1 MGILQDALPGLKRFL
16 GPAKLKSSVL
26 AWVIR
31 CVVAFVMHR
40 GRMGAVRAAGAVRL
54 ASRHRAQM
62 CRFLVRHYW
71 DKLALLKTLR
81 DPMVEQEKQAAA
93 PGRPFLFI
101 VDQTLCSH
109 QGRKAENT
117 YSTGNRQRRSRKGRR
132 YHQHRHGE
140 KRCHCFVMGLLIA
153 PSGVRIPYSK
163 SYHTRAYCEQKTRPY
178 RTQAEL
184 AAELIAELPE
194 GLDVIVLGDTAFDA
208 KTIRTVCAERGW
220 PWVVP
225 VNPERVLSG
234 KKPHGKV
241 RSLVAGLSA
250 NQFRRVRLYPGR
262 GKYVAQRR
270 VSPYRI
276 GPKAKPR
283 TFYVHGERRAV
294 QSVGDVLL
302 VFSTKREPQKTGV
315 TQVEKILMTNDPNLK
330 PAAVVEL
337 YDLRWQIELFFK
349 ELKSTLG
356 FHQYCFAS
364 FEQVEHWVELALVTF
379 LYLEWYRLQ
388 QLRRRN
394 LCDKEKRRWQWQRA
408 HGLCLA
414 VQQAAECEDLRFLE
428 ASLDSPGGRRRLQR
442 KLAAAVQHEYRAT
455 G

>member
-16 GPAKLKSSVL
+16 GPAELKASVL
-26 AWVIR
+26 ELVIR
-31 CVVAFVMHR
+31 CVVAFVMHT

-54 ASRHRAQM
+54 TPRHRAQIG
-62 CRFLVRHYW
+62 RFLERKYW
-71 DKLALLKTLR
+71 EKLPLLETLR
-81 DPMVEQEKQAAA
+81 KEMLVQQGG
-93 PGRPFLFI
+93 PGRYLFI
-101 VDQTLCSH
+101 VDQTLCSR
-109 QGRKAENT
+109 QGRKVENT
-117 YSTGNRQRRSRKGRR
+117 YSTGNRRRRPRKGRR
-132 YHQHRHGE
+132 YSKYRHG
-140 KRCHCFVMGLLIA
+140 KKSCHCFVMGLLIT

-163 SYHTRAYCEQKTRPY
+163 SFHTRAYCEQKKRPY
-178 RTQAEL
+178 RKQTEL
-184 AAELIAELPE
+184 AAELIAELPAE
-194 GLDVIVLGDTAFDA
+194 LDVVVLGDTAFDA
-208 KTIRTVCAERGW
+208 KSIRTVCAERGW

-234 KKPHGKV
+234 KKPRRKV

-250 NQFRRVRLYPGR
+250 DQFRRVRLYLGH
-262 GKYVAQRR
+262 GKHAAQRR

-276 GPKAKPR
+276 GRKAKPR

-302 VFSTKREPQKTGV
+302 VFSTKRKPQKTGAAE
-315 TQVEKILMTNDPNLK
+315 VEKILMTNDPNLK
-330 PAAVVEL
+330 PAEVVEL

-356 FHQYCFAS
+356 LHQYRFAQ
-364 FEQVEHWVELALVTF
+364 FERVEHWVELVLVSF

-388 QLRRRN
+388 QLRRRD
-394 LCDKEKRRWQWQRA
+394 LREKEKRRWQWQRT

-414 VQQAAECEDLRFLE
+414 VQQAAEREDLRFLQ
-428 ASLDSPGGRRRLQR
+428 ASLDAPSGRRRLQR

>member
-54 ASRHRAQM
+54 TPRHRAQIG
-62 CRFLVRHYW
+62 RFLERQYW
-71 DKLALLKTLR
+71 SKLPLLETLR
-81 DPMVEQEKQAAA
+81 NTMLVQQGG
-93 PGRPFLFI
+93 PGRYLFI

-117 YSTGNRQRRSRKGRR
+117 YSTGNRRRRPRKGRR
-132 YHQHRHGE
+132 YRQHRHGE
-140 KRCHCFVMGLLIA
+140 KRCHCFVMGLLIT

-220 PWVVP
+220 SWVVP

-234 KKPHGKV
+234 KKPHRKV

-250 NQFRRVRLYPGR
+250 DQLRRVRLYPGR

>member
-16 GPAKLKSSVL
+16 SPAELKASVSAL
-26 AWVIR
+26 VIR
-31 CVVAFVMHR
+31 CVVAFVMHT

-54 ASRHRAQM
+54 RPRHRAQIG
-62 CRFLVRHYW
+62 RFLERKYW
-71 DKLALLKTLR
+71 DKLSLLETLR
-81 DPMVEQEKQAAA
+81 NEMLVEQGG
-93 PGRPFLFI
+93 PGRYLFI
-101 VDQTLCSH
+101 VDQTLCSRR
-109 QGRKAENT
+109 GRKVENT
-117 YSTGNRQRRSRKGRR
+117 FSTGNHRRRPRKGRR
-132 YHQHRHGE
+132 HRKYRHS
-140 KRCHCFVMGLLIA
+140 KKSCHCFVMGLLIT

-163 SYHTRAYCEQKTRPY
+163 SYHTRAYCEQKQRPY
-178 RTQAEL
+178 RKQTEL

-194 GLDVIVLGDTAFDA
+194 DLDVVVLGDTAFDA
-208 KTIRTVCAERGW
+208 KSIRTACAERGW

-234 KKPHGKV
+234 KKPRRKV

-250 NQFRRVRLYPGR
+250 DQFRRVRLHRGR
-262 GKYVAQRR
+262 GKYAAQRR
-270 VSPYRI
+270 ASPYRI

-302 VFSTKREPQKTGV
+302 VFSTKRKPQKIGAAE
-315 TQVEKILMTNDPNLK
+315 VEKILMTNDPNLK
-330 PAAVVEL
+330 PSEVVEL

-356 FHQYCFAS
+356 LHQYRFAQ
-364 FEQVEHWVELALVTF
+364 FERVERWVELVLVTF
-379 LYLEWYRLQ
+379 LFLEWYRLQ
-388 QLRRRN
+388 QLRRRG
-394 LCDKEKRRWQWQRA
+394 LHEKEKRRWRWQRT

-414 VQQAAECEDLRFLE
+414 VQQAAEREDLRFLE
-428 ASLDSPGGRRRLQR
+428 ASLTTPRRRQR
-442 KLAAAVQHEYRAT
+442 LMRQLAAAVQPEYRAT